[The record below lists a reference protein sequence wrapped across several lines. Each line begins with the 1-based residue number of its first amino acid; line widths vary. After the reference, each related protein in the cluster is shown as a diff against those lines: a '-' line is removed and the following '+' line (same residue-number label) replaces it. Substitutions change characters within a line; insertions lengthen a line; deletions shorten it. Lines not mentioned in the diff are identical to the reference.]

1 MPLSK
6 DWRHSPPVTAYNVNH
21 GVIFVQMKNVLMTKI
36 GAIVTGNKI
45 DEETQTKLGASME
58 SFDQYLLTKAKNT
71 VREDIIK
78 IAGNSS
84 ILFPFVANW
93 MITRELR
100 KIELKESTEIDEKAD
115 KIIKQLL
122 GVLDLQ
128 TRSL

>member
-1 MPLSK
+1 
-6 DWRHSPPVTAYNVNH
+6 
-21 GVIFVQMKNVLMTKI
+21 MKNVLMTKI